1 MDSKEAMEI
10 LGITRWHELGYKGE
24 GVKVMA
30 GEEVY
35 EKDYPNVISPGGFE
49 TNSKH
54 DHGTQVMDCL
64 IKVIPNAEIYAYR
77 IAGTGDN
84 FPCLDYILANNITLF
99 GTSSGYNSKLSK
111 GQEDAMQKCID
122 NGTTFFCAAGNS
134 SEEGLTGY
142 AKSDKYLAIGAATLK
157 NGKFVR
163 ASYSA
168 IGEEIDYMGI
178 PFTMWTSFTQPVF
191 TGMCALVQQFFKQKI
206 GRYLK
211 RDELIKFIDDNV
223 TDLQEKGEDDETGKG
238 LFILPEPSEIDIK
251 KYIGDDFM
259 KELLLTIGSKKILV
273 DGVEKEID
281 VAPFLQ
287 NNRTFVPIYT
297 LRELGLQVEWLE
309 STRQVKVTS
318 QN

>member
-1 MDSKEAMEI
+1 MDSKEAMKI

-30 GEEVY
+30 GEKVY

-84 FPCLDYILANNITLF
+84 FPCLDYILENNITLF

-111 GQEDAMQKCID
+111 GQEEAMQKCID
-122 NGTTFFCAAGNS
+122 NGTTFFCPAGNS
-134 SEEGLTGY
+134 SDEGITGY
-142 AKSDKYLAIGAATLK
+142 AKSDKFITIGAATLK
-157 NGKFVR
+157 NGKFIR
-163 ASYSA
+163 ASYSG

-178 PFTMWTSFTQPVF
+178 PFSMWTSFTQPVF
-191 TGMCALVQQFFKQKI
+191 TGMCALVQQFFKQKS
-206 GRYLK
+206 GRFLK

-223 TDLQEKGEDDETGKG
+223 TDLQKEGFDEETGKG
-238 LFILPEPSEIDIK
+238 LFILPEPSMIDIK

-259 KELLLTIGSKKILV
+259 KELLLTIGSNKVLI
-273 DGVEKEID
+273 DGKEKELSFS
-281 VAPFLQ
+281 PFIKE
-287 NNRTFVPIYT
+287 NRTYVPIRV
-297 LRELGLQVEWLE
+297 LEELGFNVEWLE
-309 STRQVKVTS
+309 DTRQVKLTS
-318 QN
+318 